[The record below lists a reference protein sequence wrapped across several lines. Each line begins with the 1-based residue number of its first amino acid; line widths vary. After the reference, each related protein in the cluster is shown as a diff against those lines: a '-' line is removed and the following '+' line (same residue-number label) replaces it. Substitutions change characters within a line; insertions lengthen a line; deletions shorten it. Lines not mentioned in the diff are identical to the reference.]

1 MNDKDH
7 FDGLM
12 RLAELRT
19 HRATNRQIYEWRVT
33 FGLWA
38 MIAAATL
45 YLKEKQIPLWL
56 GVAIL
61 FIYAFFWLRPI
72 YVAHKRDNK
81 TAEFYI
87 ERAILVLSPD
97 HKIASRDVFKDV
109 NWLEWSLGFLIE
121 WGCNFQLLTTAAL
134 IYSFYLFTNASA
146 LPHFLQLN

>member
-1 MNDKDH
+1 MNDKER

-38 MIAAATL
+38 LIAAAIL
-45 YLKEKQIPLWL
+45 YLKDKQIPLWL

-72 YVAHKRDNK
+72 YVAHRRDNQ
-81 TAEFYI
+81 TAAFYMQT
-87 ERAILVLSPD
+87 AIAVLRPNGEV
-97 HKIASRDVFKDV
+97 ASQDKLKNVTWF
-109 NWLEWSLGFLIE
+109 EWWLGFLSE
-121 WGCNFQLLTTAAL
+121 WGCSFQLLTNVL
-134 IYSFYLFTNASA
+134 VSFL
-146 LPHFLQLN
+146 